1 MKGHVAKNRRTGAE
15 GTSADIP
22 LTCLRLAAVVKREG
36 WVEGKGEPLVTPPSP
51 SRQRQQETPVHNLH
65 DPTRSQEL
73 QDHGPRDWAVCR
85 TTHLWDVD
93 EQTSVGDVGDTD
105 EALLNDPLSL
115 NLHTG
120 HRRPG
125 SQKEWRWP
133 CAGMLSDV
141 VDLLSGCGAETRQ

>member
-1 MKGHVAKNRRTGAE
+1 MGGGEGGASGDPTLTLSAEATGDSCPQPSRPNKVPGATRTTGHRTG
-15 GTSADIP
+15 
-22 LTCLRLAAVVKREG
+22 L
-36 WVEGKGEPLVTPPSP
+36 
-51 SRQRQQETPVHNLH
+51 
-65 DPTRSQEL
+65 
-73 QDHGPRDWAVCR
+73 
-85 TTHLWDVD
+85 THLWDVD
-93 EQTSVGDVGDTD
+93 EQTSVGDVGNTD

>member
-1 MKGHVAKNRRTGAE
+1 MT
-15 GTSADIP
+15 
-22 LTCLRLAAVVKREG
+22 
-36 WVEGKGEPLVTPPSP
+36 
-51 SRQRQQETPVHNLH
+51 QQGF
-65 DPTRSQEL
+65 QEL
-73 QDHGPRDWAVCR
+73 EHCSSWDWTACC

-125 SQKEWRWP
+125 SQEEWRRP

-141 VDLLSGCGAETRQ
+141 VDLLLGCGAETRQ